1 MCLSCYTQWSGPGRV
16 FAAPDA
22 AVVPPVLHIALENT
36 PLYTQKSDLARSWG
50 GQSRNKQRNLLFR
63 ISIKLSIIPSG
74 LEIGH
79 HRGPPVDVGGD
90 GPQAAHGLSKLRV
103 LSEDGNSLSGSR
115 NLFFLWTGKVLAG
128 LQPQRGECPQRV
140 GNGLGSEAVL
150 RCTACFI
157 NPSQTRTAC
166 WQWAFPKPF
175 PFGE

>member
-1 MCLSCYTQWSGPGRV
+1 MCLQLRMLPWC
-16 FAAPDA
+16 
-22 AVVPPVLHIALENT
+22 
-36 PLYTQKSDLARSWG
+36 
-50 GQSRNKQRNLLFR
+50 LLFCTLR
-63 ISIKLSIIPSG
+63 LKIHHYIHKRATWLGLGVVKVEINSAICCFIFRIKLSIIPSG